1 MSLGFCV
8 DYSLYLDETT
18 AKPEKREIFP
28 FQAKSSEIWDTSAEL
43 GKTFELPCI
52 PVENLVKPNN
62 KELIRTR
69 TIDVEPPC
77 KRFHL
82 EFRQLKKAL
91 TLFQIQHISH
101 PTFSMYFYQISGFLE
116 SNFAG
121 Y

>member
-18 AKPEKREIFP
+18 AKPEKIENFP